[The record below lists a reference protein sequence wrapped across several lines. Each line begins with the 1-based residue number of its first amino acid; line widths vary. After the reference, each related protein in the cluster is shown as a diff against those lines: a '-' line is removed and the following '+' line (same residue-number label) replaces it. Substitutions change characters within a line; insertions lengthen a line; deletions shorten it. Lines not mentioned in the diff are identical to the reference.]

1 MFCYFYFITLFFQLD
16 VLPVRCVSTTYPCL
30 LLRSTVDAIPPFV
43 LLRRPLVDEATR
55 LHCAAVADTRQFGV

>member
-1 MFCYFYFITLFFQLD
+1 M
-16 VLPVRCVSTTYPCL
+16 RCVYTTYPCL
-30 LLRSTVDAIPPFV
+30 LLRSTVVAIPPFV